1 METKLG
7 DLLVTDCDNILL
19 LNLLLVTYASHL
31 ISYKKNMTVRQS
43 GLQTAR

>member
-19 LNLLLVTYASHL
+19 LNHLVVTYASQL
-31 ISYKKNMTVRQS
+31 ISYKKYDNATIRTS
-43 GLQTAR
+43 EG